1 MHGAAVSGAHLE
13 SQFAA
18 LVDEL
23 AADPERREQLTDLLR
38 EDHPYYDE
46 CGVAKIV
53 RMRGWVLL
61 AMARTRV
68 PDPALVFILEELDA
82 GVDPYLVAAS
92 ARALR
97 SLPHPSPELAPFVM
111 HALANVRY
119 RDEPMSFE
127 HYGEYAVSTT
137 DTSAVRELLK
147 TLAWLGPKARDVLP
161 ELKALRAQR
170 GRFPHKTSIEL
181 SRAIQAIGD
190 NDRSDEPND
199 RSCCD
204 SSSNDVTGASFRTV
218 DPRRSTEP
226 VESILFEDQD
236 GERITFRQFFIGRP
250 SILAFFYTRCDNPL
264 KCSLTIAKIAKVQ
277 ALLRAEG
284 LVDQIRTAA
293 ITYDPAFDL
302 PERLRVYGHDRS
314 MQFSENH
321 RMLRAT
327 DDNDLLRRHF
337 ELGVN
342 FVGSLVNRHRIELYI
357 LDASGRTAAFFERIR
372 WDERGVASRAIELLS
387 E

>member
-1 MHGAAVSGAHLE
+1 MSGAYSE
-13 SQFAA
+13 SRFAE

-23 AADPERREQLTDLLR
+23 AADPDRREQLTDLLR
-38 EDHPYYDE
+38 EDHPYYNQ
-46 CGVAKIV
+46 CGAATIV

-61 AMARTRV
+61 AMARTRP
-68 PDPALVFILEELDA
+68 PDAAIVFILEELDA

-97 SLPHPSPELAPFVM
+97 SHPHPSPDLAPFVM
-111 HALANVRY
+111 HALANIRY
-119 RDEPMSFE
+119 RDEPMAFE
-127 HYGEYAVSTT
+127 HYGEYAVSST

-147 TLAWLGPKARDVLP
+147 TLAWLGPKARNVLS

-170 GRFPHKTSIEL
+170 GKFPHKTSIEL

-190 NDRSDEPND
+190 DDQSDEPND

-204 SSSNDVTGASFRTV
+204 TFPNGVTGVSFRTV
-218 DPRRSTEP
+218 DPRRNSEP
-226 VESILFEDQD
+226 VESVLFEDQD
-236 GERITFRQFFIGRP
+236 GERITFRQFFSGRP

-284 LVDQIRTAA
+284 LADQVRTAA

-302 PERLRVYGHDRS
+302 PERLRVYGRDRG

-357 LDASGRTAAFFERIR
+357 LDASGRTVAFFERIR
-372 WDERGVASRAIELLS
+372 WDEREVACRAIDLLS

>member
-1 MHGAAVSGAHLE
+1 ME

-23 AADPERREQLTDLLR
+23 AGDPERREQLTDLLR
-38 EDHPYYDE
+38 EDHPLYE
-46 CGVAKIV
+46 ERGAAAIV

-61 AMARTRV
+61 ALARV
-68 PDPALVFILEELDA
+68 CLPDSALVFILEELDA

-97 SLPHPSPELAPFVM
+97 SHPHPGPDLAPFVM
-111 HALANVRY
+111 HALANIRY

-127 HYGEYAVSTT
+127 HYGEYAVSSTDT

-161 ELKALRAQR
+161 ELRALRAQR

-190 NDRSDEPND
+190 NDRSDEPDN

-204 SSSNDVTGASFRTV
+204 SSSNGVMGASFRTV
-218 DPRRSTEP
+218 DPRRGTEP
-226 VESILFEDQD
+226 VESVLFEDQD
-236 GERITFRQFFIGRP
+236 GKRITFRQFFIGRP

-284 LVDQIRTAA
+284 LADQIRTAA
-293 ITYDPAFDL
+293 ITYDSAFDL
-302 PERLRVYGHDRS
+302 PERLRVYGHDRG

-327 DDNDLLRRHF
+327 DDDGPLRRHF

-372 WDERGVASRAIELLS
+372 WDERGAASRAIELLT